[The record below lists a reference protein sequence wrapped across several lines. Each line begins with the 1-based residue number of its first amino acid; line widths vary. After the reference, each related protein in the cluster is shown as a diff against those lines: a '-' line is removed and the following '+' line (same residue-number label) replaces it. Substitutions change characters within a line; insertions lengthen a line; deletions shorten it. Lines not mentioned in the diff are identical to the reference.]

1 VDPILPLGIQATF
14 PTKLQAATPGAEAER
29 LRDTARELEGV
40 FLGLLMKA
48 MRSTVGSG
56 GLFKDGTDTQTY
68 RDMFDQEIG
77 RSMARAGGIGLA
89 QMVLRDQALRQAA
102 EAGPRQ
108 HGEGGAI
115 QPPRNIDKNE
125 TLEPAMSESRP
136 REKTSQV
143 LSADDRYLD

>member
-1 VDPILPLGIQATF
+1 VDPILSLGIQPASL
-14 PTKLQAATPGAEAER
+14 TKSQVAPPGAEADR

-56 GLFKDGTDTQTY
+56 GLFKEGTDTQTY

-102 EAGPRQ
+102 EAGSRRP
-108 HGEGGAI
+108 EEDGAI
-115 QPPRNIDKNE
+115 HPPRNIDKME
-125 TLEPAMSESRP
+125 TLGPANSDSTL
-136 REKTSQV
+136 RENTPQV
-143 LSADDRYLD
+143 LSEDDRYLD

>member
-1 VDPILPLGIQATF
+1 MEPILPLGIQAGI
-14 PTKLQAATPGAEAER
+14 PTKPQAATPGAEADR

-56 GLFKDGTDTQTY
+56 GLFKEGTDTQTY

-102 EAGPRQ
+102 EAGSRRR
-108 HGEGGAI
+108 EEDGAI
-115 QPPRNIDKNE
+115 QPARNIDQME
-125 TLEPAMSESRP
+125 TFGPANLDSAP
-136 REKTSQV
+136 REKTPQV

>member
-1 VDPILPLGIQATF
+1 MDPILPLGIPVNTATAF
-14 PTKLQAATPGAEAER
+14 PATPANSEADR
-29 LRDTARELEGV
+29 LKETARELEGV

-56 GLFKDGTDTQTY
+56 GLFQDGTDTQTY

-102 EAGPRQ
+102 DAGRPRYDADEAN
-108 HGEGGAI
+108 
-115 QPPRNIDKNE
+115 QPLRNIGKTE
-125 TLEPAMSESRP
+125 TDGSGMPDGVP
-136 REKTSQV
+136 REKSAQV
-143 LSADDRYLD
+143 LPADDR

>member
-1 VDPILPLGIQATF
+1 MDPILPLGIQATRL
-14 PTKLQAATPGAEAER
+14 TKSQAATPGAEADR

-56 GLFKDGTDTQTY
+56 GLFKEGTDTQTY

-102 EAGPRQ
+102 EAGSRRR
-108 HGEGGAI
+108 EEDGAI
-115 QPPRNIDKNE
+115 QPSRNIDQME
-125 TLEPAMSESRP
+125 RLGPANLDSTP
-136 REKTSQV
+136 REEAPQV